1 MYSKAYRKGMIR
13 VAIAYP
19 STARVALQSLSIH
32 IIRKILSGYPSVYSD
47 FVFMNDDGG
56 SVTKSLKDFDIVIF
70 SVHYELDYP
79 RILRMMEVSG
89 INPYSSQRA
98 ANDPLIVM
106 GGPTL
111 MANPEPMA
119 PFADIILIG
128 DAEVLI
134 PTLID
139 HYMEYGKSIEEYANL
154 VGFYIPS
161 LGKYTVTKAF
171 VRDLSYSIRLVHDAT
186 IELSLGDVKSIFNNL
201 TVLEV
206 MRGCPRGCLFCMEG
220 FIGRPVR
227 FADITTIKGLVLRD
241 VNKDRRL
248 INGVTLVGLSVTDH
262 PGFKEL
268 MNFLVNDL
276 GLSVSSPSLRVDSL
290 DRDAT
295 RLIARGG
302 QKVLTIAPE
311 SSERLR
317 RALGK
322 GFSDDD
328 IARVAIDAID
338 TGIDHLKL
346 YFMVG
351 LPGETHDDIN
361 SITNLLLRLRRL
373 GIKFSLSINPWIPK
387 PHTPLQWLPM
397 TSEDIIN
404 DRIKALREMH
414 VYTEFSVYNTFDA
427 KVQALLSLGGRDVSD
442 LIFKA
447 SLTSLDRGS
456 WRRLLRKYEYL
467 LSKYV
472 YSWKSL
478 NSELPWSHIRIP
490 SISEDN
496 LKSMLLKYI
505 KEVNIDLPTQ
515 HIS

>member
-1 MYSKAYRKGMIR
+1 MHSKAYRKGMIR

-32 IIRKILSGYPSVYSD
+32 IIRKILSEHPSVYSE
-47 FVFMNDDGG
+47 FVFINDDGG
-56 SVTKSLKDFDIVIF
+56 SVTKPLKDFDIVIF

-79 RILRMMEVSG
+79 RILRMMEISG
-89 INPYSSQRA
+89 INPYGSQRA

-139 HYMEYGKSIEEYANL
+139 HYMEYDKNIEEYADL
-154 VGFYIPS
+154 VGFYVPS
-161 LGKYTVTKAF
+161 LGKHTVTKAF
-171 VRDLSYSIRLVHDAT
+171 VRDLSYSIRLVHDTT
-186 IELSLGDVKSIFNNL
+186 IELSLGGVKSVFNNL

-220 FIGRPVR
+220 FVGRPVR
-227 FADITTIKGLVLRD
+227 FADITAIKGLVLRD
-241 VNKDRRL
+241 VNRDRRL

-290 DRDAT
+290 DRDAI

-338 TGIDHLKL
+338 SGIDHLKL

-373 GIKFSLSINPWIPK
+373 GVKFSLSINPWIPK

-397 TSEDIIN
+397 TSEDVIN
-404 DRIKALREMH
+404 DRVKALREIH
-414 VYTEFSVYNTFDA
+414 VYTEFSTYNTFDA
-427 KVQALLSLGGRDVSD
+427 KVQALLSLGDRDVSD
-442 LIFKA
+442 LIFDA

-456 WRRLLRKYEYL
+456 WRRLLRKYEGL
-467 LSKYV
+467 LSRYV

-490 SISEDN
+490 GIDEGN
-496 LKSMLLKYI
+496 LKSILLKYI
-505 KEVNIDLPTQ
+505 KEVNIDLPAQ
-515 HIS
+515 HTS

>member
-1 MYSKAYRKGMIR
+1 MIR

-19 STARVALQSLSIH
+19 STARIALQSLSIH
-32 IIRKILSGYPSVYSD
+32 IIRKILGEYSNVYTD
-47 FVFMNDDGG
+47 FVFMGNDGR
-56 SVTKSLKDFDIVIF
+56 SITKQLRDFDIVIF

-79 RILRMMEVSG
+79 RILKMMEVSG
-89 INPYSSQRA
+89 INPFGFQRT

-111 MANPEPMA
+111 MANPEPMSS
-119 PFADIILIG
+119 FADIILIG

-139 HYMEYGKSIEEYANL
+139 YYMEYGKNIEEYANL
-154 VGFYIPS
+154 VGFYVPS
-161 LGKYTVTKAF
+161 LGKHTVTKAF
-171 VRDLSYSIRLVHDAT
+171 VRDLSYSIKLVHDTA
-186 IELSLGDVKSIFNNL
+186 IELSYGGAKSLFNNL
-201 TVLEV
+201 AVLEV
-206 MRGCPRGCLFCMEG
+206 MRGCPRSCLFCMEG
-220 FIGRPVR
+220 FVSRPVR
-227 FADITTIKGLVLRD
+227 FADVTAIKDLILRD
-241 VNKDRRL
+241 VNRDRKL
-248 INGVTLVGLSVTDH
+248 VNGVTLVGLSVTDH

-290 DRDAT
+290 DRDAI
-295 RLIARGG
+295 RLIAGGG

-328 IARVAIDAID
+328 IARVAMDAID
-338 TGIDHLKL
+338 AGINHLKL

-351 LPGETHDDIN
+351 LPGEIYDDIN

-373 GIKFSLSINPWIPK
+373 GIKFSLSVNPWVPK

-397 TSEDIIN
+397 AGDDVIN
-404 DRIKALREMH
+404 DRVKALREIH
-414 VYTEFSVYNTFDA
+414 TYTGFSTYSAFDA
-427 KVQALLSLGGRDVSD
+427 KVQALLSLGDRDISD
-442 LIFKA
+442 LIFEA

-456 WRRLLRKYEYL
+456 WRRLLRKYEGL
-467 LSKYV
+467 LSRYV

-490 SISEDN
+490 GIDEGN
-496 LKSMLLKYI
+496 LKSMLLRYV
-505 KEVNIDLPTQ
+505 KEVGIDLPTQ
-515 HIS
+515 HIG